1 MSSLSPAPCPRGMP
15 RRLAACIAILLLTA
29 ACATTP
35 KAPPP
40 SGQDVF
46 ILLPDEQGKTG
57 SIIVSGAGG
66 KRLLSEPRQAVTV
79 APPGRPPPSRPP
91 QASDAV
97 HPVLQARRHRADQR
111 IAHEGAG
118 GGSSHQGTRAGG
130 RQRGGA
136 HRHRGH
142 PALQLPSL
150 PQARAGGGCP
160 PHRGRSGPLH
170 PLDHLPPG
178 RQPSP
183 PHRQRGSRATEPP
196 RGGDGAIRCDA
207 CPGLPT
213 SPSSS
218 PALCSPSSREPC
230 AFGLR
235 PCLSPWRGRSTT
247 PSCAPSFM
255 ARWPAP

>member
-1 MSSLSPAPCPRGMP
+1 MSSLGPAPCPRGMT
-15 RRLAACIAILLLTA
+15 RRLATCIAILLLTS

-35 KAPPP
+35 NASPP

-57 SIIVSGAGG
+57 WVIVSGAGG
-66 KRLLSEPRQAVTV
+66 KRLLSEPRQAGTA
-79 APPGRPPPSRPP
+79 AP
-91 QASDAV
+91 
-97 HPVLQARRHRADQR
+97 
-111 IAHEGAG
+111 G
-118 GGSSHQGTRAGG
+118 GC
-130 RQRGGA
+130 QRGGPP
-136 HRHRGH
+136 RPRGP

-150 PQARAGGGCP
+150 PQARPGGGCP
-160 PHRGRSGPLH
+160 PQRGRSGPLH
-170 PLDHLPPG
+170 PLDHLPRG
-178 RQPSP
+178 GQPSR
-183 PHRQRGSRATEPP
+183 PHRQRGSRAKEPP

-218 PALCSPSSREPC
+218 PAPCSPSSREPC

-235 PCLSPWRGRSTT
+235 PCPSPWRGRSTT
-247 PSCAPSFM
+247 PSFAPSPI

>member
-15 RRLAACIAILLLTA
+15 RNLAVCIAILLLTA

-66 KRLLSEPRQAVTV
+66 ERLLSEPRQAVTV
-79 APPGRPPPSRPP
+79 APGAAPGEPFVMPSEGVP
-91 QASDAV
+91 ALGG
-97 HPVLQARRHRADQR
+97 PVLAAPPTP
-111 IAHEGAG
+111 
-118 GGSSHQGTRAGG
+118 GGSA
-130 RQRGGA
+130 A
-136 HRHRGH
+136 
-142 PALQLPSL
+142 
-150 PQARAGGGCP
+150 P
-160 PHRGRSGPLH
+160 PH
-170 PLDHLPPG
+170 PLDHPPG
-178 RQPSP
+178 GRHPSR

-218 PALCSPSSREPC
+218 PAPCSPSSREP
-230 AFGLR
+230 
-235 PCLSPWRGRSTT
+235 
-247 PSCAPSFM
+247 
-255 ARWPAP
+255 